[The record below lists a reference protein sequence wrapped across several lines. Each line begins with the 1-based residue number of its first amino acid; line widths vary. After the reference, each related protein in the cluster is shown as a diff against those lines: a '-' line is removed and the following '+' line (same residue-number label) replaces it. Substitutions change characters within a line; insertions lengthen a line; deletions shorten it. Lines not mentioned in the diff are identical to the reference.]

1 MRSYY
6 RYLRCV
12 KTSVRGRHDGSGRWK
27 VGFYHL
33 LPGYGKILPLAR
45 QLCAIARQET
55 IRREKE
61 YLRTITSVRPPLS
74 AYNQGRFAR
83 KYPTLAFTLHSSQ
96 NRLKPR

>member
-45 QLCAIARQET
+45 ATLCHCQARNDT
-55 IRREKE
+55 SGEKNPQD
-61 YLRTITSVRPPLS
+61 YHFDSTTPL
-74 AYNQGRFAR
+74 AQ
-83 KYPTLAFTLHSSQ
+83 
-96 NRLKPR
+96 

>member
-45 QLCAIARQET
+45 ATLCHCQARNDTSGERIPQD
-55 IRREKE
+55 
-61 YLRTITSVRPPLS
+61 YLFGSTTPL
-74 AYNQGRFAR
+74 G
-83 KYPTLAFTLHSSQ
+83 L
-96 NRLKPR
+96 

>member
-45 QLCAIARQET
+45 ATLCHCQARND
-55 IRREKE
+55 
-61 YLRTITSVRPPLS
+61 TSEERIPQDYHFGSTTPL
-74 AYNQGRFAR
+74 G
-83 KYPTLAFTLHSSQ
+83 L
-96 NRLKPR
+96 

>member
-33 LPGYGKILPLAR
+33 LPSYGKILPLAR
-45 QLCAIARQET
+45 ATLCHCQARND
-55 IRREKE
+55 
-61 YLRTITSVRPPLS
+61 TSGERIPQDYHFGSTTPL
-74 AYNQGRFAR
+74 G
-83 KYPTLAFTLHSSQ
+83 L
-96 NRLKPR
+96 

>member
-12 KTSVRGRHDGSGRWK
+12 KTSVRGRHDGSDRWK

-45 QLCAIARQET
+45 ATLCHCQARND
-55 IRREKE
+55 
-61 YLRTITSVRPPLS
+61 TSGERILQDCHFDSTTPL
-74 AYNQGRFAR
+74 AQ
-83 KYPTLAFTLHSSQ
+83 
-96 NRLKPR
+96 

>member
-1 MRSYY
+1 MRNSY

-45 QLCAIARQET
+45 ATLCHCQARND
-55 IRREKE
+55 
-61 YLRTITSVRPPLS
+61 TSGERIPQDYHSGSTTPLS
-74 AYNQGRFAR
+74 
-83 KYPTLAFTLHSSQ
+83 L
-96 NRLKPR
+96 

>member
-45 QLCAIARQET
+45 ATLCHCQARND
-55 IRREKE
+55 
-61 YLRTITSVRPPLS
+61 TSGERIPLDYHFGS
-74 AYNQGRFAR
+74 TTPLG
-83 KYPTLAFTLHSSQ
+83 L
-96 NRLKPR
+96 

>member
-33 LPGYGKILPLAR
+33 LPGYGTKLPLAR
-45 QLCAIARQET
+45 ATLCHNQARND
-55 IRREKE
+55 
-61 YLRTITSVRPPLS
+61 TSGERIPQDYHFGSTTPL
-74 AYNQGRFAR
+74 G
-83 KYPTLAFTLHSSQ
+83 L
-96 NRLKPR
+96 

>member
-45 QLCAIARQET
+45 ATLCHCQARND
-55 IRREKE
+55 
-61 YLRTITSVRPPLS
+61 TSGERIPQDYHFGSTTPL
-74 AYNQGRFAR
+74 A
-83 KYPTLAFTLHSSQ
+83 L
-96 NRLKPR
+96 

>member
-33 LPGYGKILPLAR
+33 LPGYGKILPLAGAT
-45 QLCAIARQET
+45 LCHCQARND
-55 IRREKE
+55 
-61 YLRTITSVRPPLS
+61 TSGERIPQDYHFGSTTPL
-74 AYNQGRFAR
+74 G
-83 KYPTLAFTLHSSQ
+83 L
-96 NRLKPR
+96 

>member
-45 QLCAIARQET
+45 AALCHCLARND
-55 IRREKE
+55 
-61 YLRTITSVRPPLS
+61 TSGERIPQDYHFGSTTPL
-74 AYNQGRFAR
+74 G
-83 KYPTLAFTLHSSQ
+83 L
-96 NRLKPR
+96 

>member
-33 LPGYGKILPLAR
+33 LPGYGKILP
-45 QLCAIARQET
+45 IARATLCHCQA
-55 IRREKE
+55 RND
-61 YLRTITSVRPPLS
+61 TSGERIPQDYHFGSTTPL
-74 AYNQGRFAR
+74 G
-83 KYPTLAFTLHSSQ
+83 L
-96 NRLKPR
+96 

>member
-12 KTSVRGRHDGSGRWK
+12 KTSVRGRHEGSDRLK

-45 QLCAIARQET
+45 ATLCHCQARND
-55 IRREKE
+55 
-61 YLRTITSVRPPLS
+61 TSGERIPQDYHFGSTTPL
-74 AYNQGRFAR
+74 G
-83 KYPTLAFTLHSSQ
+83 L
-96 NRLKPR
+96 

>member
-33 LPGYGKILPLAR
+33 LSGYGKILPLAR
-45 QLCAIARQET
+45 ATLCHCQARND
-55 IRREKE
+55 
-61 YLRTITSVRPPLS
+61 TSGERIPQDYHFGSTTPL
-74 AYNQGRFAR
+74 G
-83 KYPTLAFTLHSSQ
+83 L
-96 NRLKPR
+96 

>member
-45 QLCAIARQET
+45 ATLCHCQA
-55 IRREKE
+55 KND
-61 YLRTITSVRPPLS
+61 TSGERIPQDYHFGSTTPL
-74 AYNQGRFAR
+74 G
-83 KYPTLAFTLHSSQ
+83 L
-96 NRLKPR
+96 

>member
-12 KTSVRGRHDGSGRWK
+12 NTSVRGRHDGSGRWK

-45 QLCAIARQET
+45 ATLCHCQARND
-55 IRREKE
+55 
-61 YLRTITSVRPPLS
+61 TSGERIPQDYHFGSTTPL
-74 AYNQGRFAR
+74 G
-83 KYPTLAFTLHSSQ
+83 L
-96 NRLKPR
+96 

>member
-45 QLCAIARQET
+45 ATLCHCQARNDTSGERIPQDYHFGST
-55 IRREKE
+55 I
-61 YLRTITSVRPPLS
+61 PL
-74 AYNQGRFAR
+74 G
-83 KYPTLAFTLHSSQ
+83 L
-96 NRLKPR
+96 

>member
-12 KTSVRGRHDGSGRWK
+12 KTSVRGRHDGSARWK

-45 QLCAIARQET
+45 ATLCHCQARND
-55 IRREKE
+55 
-61 YLRTITSVRPPLS
+61 TSGERIPQDYHFGSTTPL
-74 AYNQGRFAR
+74 G
-83 KYPTLAFTLHSSQ
+83 L
-96 NRLKPR
+96 

>member
-45 QLCAIARQET
+45 ATLCHCQARND
-55 IRREKE
+55 
-61 YLRTITSVRPPLS
+61 TSGERIPQDYHFGSTTPLS
-74 AYNQGRFAR
+74 
-83 KYPTLAFTLHSSQ
+83 L
-96 NRLKPR
+96 

>member
-45 QLCAIARQET
+45 ATLCHCQARND
-55 IRREKE
+55 
-61 YLRTITSVRPPLS
+61 TSGERIPQDYYFGSTTPLS
-74 AYNQGRFAR
+74 
-83 KYPTLAFTLHSSQ
+83 L
-96 NRLKPR
+96 